1 MSTFRPTMTIDTIYN
16 LDVADL
22 KRRGINAVLS
32 DLDNTLLAWN
42 EKETAEKMNHLN
54 QYLKTGGIQ
63 LIVVSNNNHER
74 IAKVLDPYGI
84 EFVARAKKPLP
95 DGINRALAE
104 FHVDKDHAIM
114 VGDQLITDIQAG
126 NLAGVKTVLV
136 KPLVETDAWN
146 TSINRFF
153 EKFLFFFMGLNP
165 KNKIKFTNKL
175 Q

>member
-1 MSTFRPTMTIDTIYN
+1 MSIFRPKMTIDSIYH

-42 EKETAEKMNHLN
+42 QKETAAQMDQLN
-54 QYLKTGGIQ
+54 QYLKNGGIQ

-74 IAKVLDPYGI
+74 IKKVLEPYNI
-84 EFVARAKKPLP
+84 EFVSRAKKPLP
-95 DGINRALAE
+95 EGIEKALAKYQVE
-104 FHVDKDHAIM
+104 REKAIM

-136 KPLVETDAWN
+136 KPLVATDAWN

-153 EKFLFFFMGLNP
+153 EKFLFFFLNLNP
-165 KNKIKFTNKL
+165 LKKITFTDKL
-175 Q
+175 K